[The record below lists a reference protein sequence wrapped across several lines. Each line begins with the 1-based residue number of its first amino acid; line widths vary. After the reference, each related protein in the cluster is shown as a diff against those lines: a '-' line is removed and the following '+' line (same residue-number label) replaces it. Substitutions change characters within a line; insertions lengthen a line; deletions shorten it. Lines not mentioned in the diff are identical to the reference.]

1 LKSSHEKKK
10 GSQEKGTYAIHYSM
24 FGSFTISI
32 LFFNSILFF
41 IIGNILGE
49 EMRNTKDNYG
59 ANLVEPSISTDV
71 PNFLQG
77 RYTSLLLGLDQETS
91 AARKLNFGG

>member
-1 LKSSHEKKK
+1 
-10 GSQEKGTYAIHYSM
+10 
-24 FGSFTISI
+24 
-32 LFFNSILFF
+32 
-41 IIGNILGE
+41 
-49 EMRNTKDNYG
+49 MRNTKDNYG